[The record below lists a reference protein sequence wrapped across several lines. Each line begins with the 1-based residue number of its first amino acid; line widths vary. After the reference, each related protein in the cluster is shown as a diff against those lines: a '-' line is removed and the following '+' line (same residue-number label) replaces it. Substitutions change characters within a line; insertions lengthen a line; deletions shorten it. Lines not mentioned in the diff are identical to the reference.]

1 MKSAFTSNFREI
13 IGREPPH
20 PFPARMAP
28 GIALDALG
36 KNEKRLRVLDPM
48 MGSGTVMAVA
58 AHKGHKSIGFDLDP
72 LAVLIARVWT
82 TPIDTKRFEQLAE
95 KITASAKERART
107 LRDRDAYPKNA
118 DAETKAFM
126 RYWFDPLARKQLT
139 ALSEAIKDVRNR
151 RLREALWCA
160 FSRLIITKSA
170 GASRAM
176 DLSHSRPHRVFER
189 APVKPLSKF
198 AIAARYV
205 AQSIKPASKSNE
217 PIHLLKKGDA
227 RRIPLRASSV
237 DLVITSPPYLN
248 AIDYI
253 RCSKFTLVW
262 MGHSIPKLSKLRRES
277 VGTEVGLKC
286 GPNQKYIKQIAKK
299 MSLNKKLSIRHEAIL
314 ARFIEDM
321 CTAIREVARVLVPGG
336 KAIYVV
342 GENTVRGSYIRN
354 SSLIIEAAKLSG
366 MRLRKKQSR
375 RLPQNKRYLPPPSAK
390 KERALLNARMR
401 REVVLTLQKPKV
413 AA

>member
-1 MKSAFTSNFREI
+1 MRSAFKSNFREI

-36 KNEKRLRVLDPM
+36 KNKKKLRVLDPM

-58 AHKGHKSIGFDLDP
+58 AHRGHKSIGFDLDP

-82 TPIDTKRFEQLAE
+82 TPIDIE
-95 KITASAKERART
+95 KFGALSEKVAASAKKLART
-107 LRDRDAYPKNA
+107 LRDKDAYPTQV
-118 DAETKAFM
+118 DAETRAFI
-126 RYWFDPLARKQLT
+126 RYWFDPLARKQLA
-139 ALSEAIKDVRNR
+139 ALSKTITEVRNR
-151 RLREALWCA
+151 KLREALWCA

-198 AIAARYV
+198 VIAAGYV
-205 AQSIKPASKSNE
+205 AQSIEPSSKSNE
-217 PIHLLKKGDA
+217 PRSLLKKGDA
-227 RRIPLRASSV
+227 RQIPLRASSV

-262 MGHSIPKLSKLRRES
+262 MGYPIPKLSNLRRAS
-277 VGTEVGLKC
+277 IGTEVGLKY
-286 GPNQKYIKQIAKK
+286 GPGQKDIERIAKK
-299 MSLNKKLSIRHEAIL
+299 MGLNKKLSKRHEAIL
-314 ARFIEDM
+314 ARFIDDM
-321 CTAIREVARVLVPGG
+321 RKAIQEVARVLVPGG

-354 SSLIIEAAKLSG
+354 SSLIVEAAKLAG
-366 MRLRKKQSR
+366 MRLRKKRSR
-375 RLPQNKRYLPPPSAK
+375 RLPQNKRYLPPPSAQK
-390 KERALLNARMR
+390 KRALLNARMR

-413 AA
+413 A

>member
-1 MKSAFTSNFREI
+1 MKSAFKSNFREI

-36 KNEKRLRVLDPM
+36 ANKKRLRVLDPM

-82 TPIDTKRFEQLAE
+82 TPIDTMKFEKLAE
-95 KITASAKERART
+95 KIYAAAKKRART

-118 DAETKAFM
+118 DPDTKAFV

-139 ALSEAIKDVRNR
+139 ALSDSIKEVRSR

-198 AIAARYV
+198 ILAARHV
-205 AQSIKPASKSNE
+205 AQSIKPSNKSNE
-217 PIHLLKKGDA
+217 PTSLLKKGDA
-227 RRIPLRASSV
+227 RRMPLRASSV

-262 MGHSIPKLSKLRRES
+262 MGHSIPKLSELRRES
-277 VGTEVGLKC
+277 VGTEVGLKY
-286 GPNQKYIKQIAKK
+286 GPDQKYIKRIARK
-299 MSLNKKLSIRHEAIL
+299 MGLNKKLSSRHEAIL
-314 ARFIEDM
+314 ARFIDDM
-321 CTAIREVARVLVPGG
+321 CKAIREVARVLVPGG

-354 SSLIIEAAKLSG
+354 SSLIVEAAKLAG
-366 MRLRKKQSR
+366 LRLHNKRSR
-375 RLPQNKRYLPPPSAK
+375 RLPQNRRYLPPPTAK

-401 REVVLTLQKPKV
+401 REVVLTLQKSKI